1 MQCAPANHNI
11 GLSHATLLSRRR
23 RKWIM
28 ARTTYKC
35 KKSRLRCDMYANKR
49 SSFQAKHNPSP
60 RSARSSFSGLNKKL
74 FSSSILPFHSAVRTA
89 NDVFLDT
96 SCTGRARAR
105 SGSNVGPA
113 TGVSYSRRDRED
125 PSPSLFSISQIQLQ
139 KRCLFRCHSIQT
151 RCILVSSKCVMSP
164 FTSGSYTYS

>member
-1 MQCAPANHNI
+1 MDGQVQ
-11 GLSHATLLSRRR
+11 
-23 RKWIM
+23 
-28 ARTTYKC
+28 
-35 KKSRLRCDMYANKR
+35 KSGLRCDMYANKR
-49 SSFQAKHNPSP
+49 SFLPSLQAKHNPSP
-60 RSARSSFSGLNKKL
+60 RSVRSSFSGLNKKL

-139 KRCLFRCHSIQT
+139 KRCLSRCHSIQVP
-151 RCILVSSKCVMSP
+151 RCVWIIRRFGGKL
-164 FTSGSYTYS
+164 

>member
-1 MQCAPANHNI
+1 MQ
-11 GLSHATLLSRRR
+11 
-23 RKWIM
+23 
-28 ARTTYKC
+28 
-35 KKSRLRCDMYANKR
+35 KSGLRCDMYANKR

-139 KRCLFRCHSIQT
+139 KRCLSRYHSIHIQP
-151 RCILVSSKCVMSP
+151 RRVWVILQLGGCKGLKPSRYMCRYKVSLFQRHLAHGLFVRTLFESAYP
-164 FTSGSYTYS
+164 